1 VIGVLGDCKFL
12 FFFFFFLPQN
22 DFFPCMFIFMV
33 ELF

>member
-12 FFFFFFLPQN
+12 FFFFFLPQN